1 MRRSDRKLSDESTFE
16 ILRNNNYGVVSSITP
31 DGLPYGVPVNY
42 VFDGKDIYFHCAH
55 EGLKNDCFNHS
66 KAASFCIIENA
77 KVLPNQFST
86 AYNSVI
92 VSGTITQ
99 ITESE
104 LKEEKL
110 ITLCKLV
117 GIENEAK
124 IKKYMEPYLEK
135 TCVYKIKIISA
146 TGKGRS

>member
-1 MRRSDRKLSDESTFE
+1 MRRSDRELSNESTYE
-16 ILRNNNYGVVSSITP
+16 ILRTTNHGVVSSITP

-66 KAASFCIIENA
+66 KAVSFCVIENA
-77 KVLPNQFST
+77 TVLPNQFST
-86 AYNSVI
+86 AYTSVI

-99 ITESE
+99 ITENE
-104 LKEEKL
+104 IKEEKL
-110 ITLCKLV
+110 ILLCKSV

-135 TCVYKIKIISA
+135 TCVYKINITSA